1 MPSITHESLVDLFRD
16 CPALATDILTDLGKL
31 GPEES
36 QKSQLTAAEFADIKA
51 DEYRADAVIRIGQID
66 ADTDSGKS
74 EPTDIV
80 IVEVQLARDS
90 KKRRSW
96 PVYVTGARARY
107 HCPATLLVLALD
119 AGVANWCA
127 NSIILDR
134 NGSCIN
140 PVVIGPL
147 QIPRIA
153 TMERAREQP
162 ELAILSA
169 VLHSKGSEAAD
180 AALAGLVACDGL
192 DTDRATR
199 YSDFILS
206 MLGPAAWRALES
218 RMSTQ
223 SYQFQSE
230 FARKYAEQ
238 GRKEGREEGH
248 KAGRKEGEDVG
259 IEVGMELGMEAGER
273 AMFLRLLSK
282 RFGPLDAA
290 VVAQVEQASVSNLEL
305 WADRILTAATLEEV
319 LAD

>member
-1 MPSITHESLVDLFRD
+1 MPSIVHESLVDLFRG
-16 CPALATDILTDLGKL
+16 CPSLASDILTDLGKL
-31 GPEES
+31 APEES
-36 QKSQLTAAEFADIKA
+36 QKSHLTAAEFSDIKA
-51 DEYRADAVIRIGQID
+51 DEYRADAVIRIGRID
-66 ADTDSGKS
+66 ADTDSS
-74 EPTDIV
+74 ESDPSDIV
-80 IVEVQLARDS
+80 IVEVQLARDG

-119 AGVANWCA
+119 VGVANWCA
-127 NSIILDR
+127 HSIILDR

-140 PVVIGPL
+140 PVVIGPS
-147 QIPRIA
+147 QIPRITTVA
-153 TMERAREQP
+153 QARKQP

-169 VLHSKGSEAAD
+169 VAHGKGSEAAEV
-180 AALAGLVACDGL
+180 ALAGLAACDGL

-206 MLGPAAWRALES
+206 MLGPAAWRAMERL
-218 RMSTQ
+218 MSTQ

-230 FARKYAEQ
+230 FARKYAEK
-238 GRKEGREEGH
+238 GRKEGHEAGRKE
-248 KAGRKEGEDVG
+248 GRKEGEDVG

-273 AMFLRLLSK
+273 AIVLRQLSK

-290 VVAQVEQASVSNLEL
+290 VLARIQQASVSNLEL

>member
-16 CPALATDILTDLGKL
+16 SPALASDMLTHLGVIV
-31 GPEES
+31 PQES
-36 QKSQLTAAEFADIKA
+36 QKSHLTSAEFADIKA
-51 DEYRADAVIRIGQID
+51 DEYRADAVIRIG
-66 ADTDSGKS
+66 ADIGSGES
-74 EPTDIV
+74 EPSDIV

-107 HCPATLLVLALD
+107 RCPATLLVLALD
-119 AGVANWCA
+119 VGVAKWCA

-140 PVVIGPL
+140 PVVVGPS
-147 QIPRIA
+147 QIPRI
-153 TMERAREQP
+153 TTVEQARERP

-169 VLHSKGSEAAD
+169 VAHSKGSEAAEV
-180 AALAGLVACDGL
+180 ALAGLAACDGL

-199 YSDFILS
+199 YSDFILT
-206 MLGPAAWRALES
+206 MLGPAAWPALES
-218 RMSTQ
+218 LMSTQ
-223 SYQFQSE
+223 TYQFQSA

-238 GRKEGREEGH
+238 GRKEGH
-248 KAGRKEGEDVG
+248 KAGRKEGEDIGMEVG
-259 IEVGMELGMEAGER
+259 IELGMEAGMEAGER
-273 AMFLRLLSK
+273 AIVLRLLSK

-290 VVAQVEQASVSNLEL
+290 VRARVEQASVSNLEL
-305 WADRILTAATLEEV
+305 WADRILTAATLEEI